1 MHVGALFALAL
12 PTHIEATEV
21 SFAANEF
28 EEPSKDK
35 AINKVFIK
43 SPINDVKGVLFNKLN
58 VSVKWTLARM
68 RFSLNAN
75 ICI

>member
-12 PTHIEATEV
+12 LTHMTASEV

-43 SPINDVKGVLFNKLN
+43 SPINDVKGVLFNNLN
-58 VSVKWTLARM
+58 VSVKWNLARM
-68 RFSLNAN
+68 TVPLNAN